1 MTGPMQTIRLELRLE
16 GDSPN
21 GRASAAGE
29 EPRAFSGWIGLVS
42 ALDLLLRGAPAGGA
56 ASPPAERAGV
66 TDIAGERVF
75 AADGRELHAAVV
87 DENEVRAA
95 AGLTMVIGAVAFS
108 YAYFEQDLRAAPGRG
123 DAASSSSS

>member
-56 ASPPAERAGV
+56 ASPPAE
-66 TDIAGERVF
+66 
-75 AADGRELHAAVV
+75 GR
-87 DENEVRAA
+87 
-95 AGLTMVIGAVAFS
+95 
-108 YAYFEQDLRAAPGRG
+108 P
-123 DAASSSSS
+123 